1 MCRVETKDTVT
12 ECFGK
17 KVCEKAY
24 RDGEMIC
31 VHWKS
36 VSRQDESNPYTNNEE
51 PHRFTKHQL
60 VIRADQMP
68 IKGVAQGNKEA
79 WGMYCL

>member
-24 RDGEMIC
+24 RDGEMIFVFTERVC
-31 VHWKS
+31 RDRMNLIPTLTMKS
-36 VSRQDESNPYTNNEE
+36 LTDLLNIS
-51 PHRFTKHQL
+51 
-60 VIRADQMP
+60 
-68 IKGVAQGNKEA
+68 
-79 WGMYCL
+79 W